1 MSKNQTASMKTLR
14 IATYNP
20 YSSFHIETDDQSYT
34 GQYKIL
40 IFMYGAHCLY
50 DQEIILYK
58 INVFSLRRGYSSS
71 PFLPALKWLIYFP
84 RFYHN
89 LHRRNLSQRLR
100 LILAPVLSIPN
111 LQIVNHRCNVTLGS
125 LLKECVRDL
134 V

>member
-1 MSKNQTASMKTLR
+1 MKTLR

-40 IFMYGAHCLY
+40 IFMYGTHCLY

-58 INVFSLRRGYSSS
+58 FNVFSLRRGYSNS
-71 PFLPALKWLIYFP
+71 PFLPALKWLIYFL

-89 LHRRNLSQRLR
+89 LHRRYFPQRLW
-100 LILAPVLSIPN
+100 LILTPAFWIAAAYS
-111 LQIVNHRCNVTLGS
+111 
-125 LLKECVRDL
+125 
-134 V
+134 